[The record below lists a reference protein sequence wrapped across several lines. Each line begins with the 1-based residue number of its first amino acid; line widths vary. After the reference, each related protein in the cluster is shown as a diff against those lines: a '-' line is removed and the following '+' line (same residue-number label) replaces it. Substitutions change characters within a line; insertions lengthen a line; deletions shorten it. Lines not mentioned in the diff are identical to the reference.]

1 MFRAGLHSAGRFAE
15 DILFPRK
22 CPVCDDALPFSMDPR
37 PGLYSLICR
46 ECLPE
51 LSFAGPLCCEKCGRS
66 LPSEQSLIS
75 DHTLSSESFFA
86 SEYSLPSEHPFPS
99 DEHLHP
105 SEGSRITKFPRLCSD
120 CQSHIRLFE
129 KCFVLLDYAPLERD
143 MLSDIKYRGK
153 KGGLVLFALL
163 ISERLGKELKSLGA
177 EALIPV
183 PVHKERLRKRGYN
196 QAALLAER
204 LSDHL
209 GIACR
214 EDILKRR
221 INTRA
226 QKELSYE
233 DRILNLQDAF
243 FTDITDPSAS
253 GNAQQLPETVILVDD
268 IYTTGGTMEVCTEV
282 LLRAGIKKVYG
293 LCICAGREQ

>member
-1 MFRAGLHSAGRFAE
+1 MTKGTDGRSNGRKALPLFRAGLNSAGRFTE
-15 DILFPRK
+15 DILFPRR
-22 CPVCDDALPFSMDPR
+22 CPVCDDVLPFSMDPH
-37 PGLYSLICR
+37 PGLCSLICR

-66 LPSEQSLIS
+66 LS
-75 DHTLSSESFFA
+75 
-86 SEYSLPSEHPFPS
+86 
-99 DEHLHP
+99 
-105 SEGSRITKFPRLCSD
+105 SEGSRTAKHPRLCAD

-129 KCFVLLDYAPLERD
+129 KCYVLLDYAPLERD

-153 KGGLVLFALL
+153 KGGLELFALL
-163 ISERLGKELKSLGA
+163 IFERLGNELRGLGA

-253 GNAQQLPETVILVDD
+253 GNTSRLPEAVILVDD

-282 LLRAGIKKVYG
+282 LLRAGAKRVYG